1 MNENQNS
8 VVRVGAR
15 FVAFLLVAGGLL
27 GILASAQMIVHFV
40 HEQRLDRLLVAA
52 LSVPVFAW
60 SAVKG
65 VDLWRGR
72 PKGYWW
78 AKLLFAL
85 QIPAVCVSRLT
96 YEFSTGMSARVLFGH
111 SNRRFGA
118 DIGSSLNVLIS
129 PEPLGWMLGIN
140 FLAVFV
146 LLYLC
151 SVTRGL
157 YRTSQQ
163 SKALPVSSGK

>member
-1 MNENQNS
+1 MSEKQEG
-8 VVRVGAR
+8 VVRLGVR

-27 GILASAQMIVHFV
+27 GILASVQMTVHFV
-40 HEQRLDRLLVAA
+40 HEDRLDRVLVA
-52 LSVPVFAW
+52 LVSIPVFAW

-78 AKLLFAL
+78 AKLLFSL
-85 QIPAVCVSRLT
+85 QIPAVCVSRVT

-118 DIGSSLNVLIS
+118 DIGSSLNFLIS
-129 PEPLGWMLGIN
+129 PDPLGWMLGIN
-140 FLAVFV
+140 VLAAVV
-146 LLYLC
+146 VLYLFR
-151 SVTRGL
+151 VTGRVDQA
-157 YRTSQQ
+157 SQR
-163 SKALPVSSGK
+163 LEPPPP